1 MVVIKYILIF
11 STITVFT
18 VIGNLYSKKYLSRLN
33 ELERIDSILNIFK
46 AKIKFTCLTIQEIFE
61 QIYLENKDNIG
72 EIFKFASDYMNEQ
85 SSQAAWE
92 KALENAKDKTKLNEE
107 DIVTL
112 KTLGKMLGNTDI
124 AGQVSQ
130 IELTEQMLIGRI
142 ENAKIERQKNAKL
155 YRTLGVT
162 TGLTIAIILI

>member
-92 KALENAKDKTKLNEE
+92 KALENAKDKTNLNEE

-142 ENAKIERQKNAKL
+142 ENAKIERQKK
-155 YRTLGVT
+155 RKV
-162 TGLTIAIILI
+162 I

>member
-72 EIFKFASDYMNEQ
+72 AIFKFASDYMNEQ

-92 KALENAKDKTKLNEE
+92 KALENAKDKTN
-107 DIVTL
+107 
-112 KTLGKMLGNTDI
+112 
-124 AGQVSQ
+124 
-130 IELTEQMLIGRI
+130 
-142 ENAKIERQKNAKL
+142 
-155 YRTLGVT
+155 
-162 TGLTIAIILI
+162 